1 MTSVGLAQA
10 RPNYNHGCGMII
22 MLSVVVG
29 LAYTQLCMFTHVQCY
44 LHVVSFNHSF
54 ELSGVVMRILLYTS
68 STDKHSCW
76 VTMVVMVSC
85 AQLST
90 HGVFVALVQKQTI

>member
-1 MTSVGLAQA
+1 
-10 RPNYNHGCGMII
+10 
-22 MLSVVVG
+22 MLSAVVYRPCLYAAVYV
-29 LAYTQLCMFTHVQCY
+29 YTCY

-54 ELSGVVMRILLYTS
+54 QLSGVVMIILLYTS
-68 STDKHSCW
+68 STGKHSCW

-85 AQLST
+85 AQLSA